1 MSTRTRIAPSPTGDP
16 HVGTAYQALFN
27 YVFAHQNGGQ
37 FIVRIEDTDRNRL
50 VKGALEGILD
60 MLEWLNLPPHE
71 SPTVGGPHAPYIQSE
86 RAEKHR
92 QYAQQLVDV
101 GKAYLSFETPEELEE
116 MRAAAAARGDE
127 YGGYDRR
134 YRTLD
139 PLEAQKRADGGE
151 SYVVRLK
158 VPLEGETVVQDL
170 LRGAVT
176 FKNSE
181 LDDKILLKSDG
192 FPTYHLAAMCDD
204 FDMGITHVIRAEEWL
219 VSTPIHIQI
228 YRAFGWPEP
237 QWIHTPWLLGDGG
250 KKLSKRTGDVSVKS
264 YRAKGVLPEALLNYL
279 GMMGW
284 SMPEEVGTRPGHG
297 RELFSVQDMEEHFSW
312 ERVSLGGSIF
322 DFAKLKWLNGK
333 YIREVLSLEE
343 LASRLHAYLL
353 ENSLLENGETLE
365 LNTTFRQVVKM
376 LTPRMDLFSEFMAK
390 THYFWSEDFEYT
402 EKARG
407 VLESSREVLSDLLER
422 LSTLEN
428 FSPEVTHDFFQ
439 AYALEKGIKLGKVMP
454 PLRAAVAGTLESPEM
469 GPMLEALG
477 KEKVLARVRRA
488 LEF

>member
-27 YVFAHQNGGQ
+27 YVFAHQSGGQ
-37 FIVRIEDTDRNRL
+37 FIIRIEDTDRNRL
-50 VKGALEGILD
+50 VEGASEGILE
-60 MLEWLNLPPHE
+60 MLEWLNLPPDE
-71 SPTVGGPHAPYIQSE
+71 SPTVGGPYAPYIQSE
-86 RAEKHR
+86 RAEQHR
-92 QYAQQLVDV
+92 QYAQQLVDA
-101 GKAYLSFETPEELEE
+101 GKAYFSFETPEELEQ
-116 MRAAAAARGDE
+116 MRADAAARGDE
-127 YGGYDRR
+127 YAGYDRR
-134 YRTLD
+134 YRNLD
-139 PLEAQKRADGGE
+139 PLEAKKRAAAGE

-158 VPLEGETVVQDL
+158 VPLEGETTVQDL

-204 FDMGITHVIRAEEWL
+204 FDMHITHVIRAEEWL
-219 VSTPIHIQI
+219 VSTPIHILI

-237 QWIHTPWLLGDGG
+237 QWIHTPWLLGSGG

-284 SMPEEVGTRPGHG
+284 SMPNGHEVFGVR
-297 RELFSVQDMEEHFSW
+297 DMVEHFSW

-322 DFAKLKWLNGK
+322 DFEKLKWLSGK
-333 YIREVLSLEE
+333 YIREVLSPDE

-353 ENSLLENGETLE
+353 ENGVFLE
-365 LNTTFRQVVKM
+365 LDDYFRQVVRM
-376 LTPRMDLFSEFMAK
+376 LTPRMDLFSEFLPK
-390 THYFWSEDFEYT
+390 TPYFWSENFEYD

-407 VLESSREVLSDLLER
+407 VLESGKQVLSDLLER
-422 LSTLEN
+422 LSALDTL
-428 FSPEVTHDFFQ
+428 SAGATHELFQ
-439 AYALEKGIKLGKVMP
+439 AYALEQGLKLGKVMP
-454 PLRAAVAGTLESPEM
+454 PLRAAVAGRLESPEM

-477 KEKVLARVRRA
+477 KERVLARVKRA
-488 LEF
+488 LEKF